1 MTATT
6 MRATPFIPVLI
17 AAAVACGVADPVTA
31 HHSIAMFDG
40 RRVVKI
46 AGQVTAFRWIN
57 PHAVFELDGTPDGE
71 SAAVHWIVEMQAPN
85 TMTEVGWSRTTLA
98 AGDRI
103 TVFANPAR
111 DSAPVN
117 GAYRVLYTGIILP
130 GGLALGHTDD
140 NR

>member
-1 MTATT
+1 
-6 MRATPFIPVLI
+6 MRATLLLCLI
-17 AAAVACGVADPVTA
+17 VAAAASGVADPVRA

-40 RRVVKI
+40 GRVVKI

-57 PHAVFELDGTPDGE
+57 PHAAFELDGIVDGE
-71 SAAVHWIVEMQAPN
+71 STPVHWIVEMQAPN

-98 AGDRI
+98 AGDRV

-117 GAYRVLYTGIILP
+117 GAHRVLYTGIILP

>member
-1 MTATT
+1 
-6 MRATPFIPVLI
+6 MRATLVIAALI
-17 AAAVACGVADPVTA
+17 AAAVAAGAAHPVSA

-40 RRVVKI
+40 GRVVKI
-46 AGQVTAFRWIN
+46 EGQVTAFRWIN
-57 PHAVFELDGTPDGE
+57 PHAIFELDGIIDGE
-71 SAAVHWIVEMQAPN
+71 SVPAHWIVEMQAPN
-85 TMTEVGWSRTTLA
+85 TMTETGWSRTTLA

-111 DSAPVN
+111 DAAPVN